1 MILEE
6 TESEKQTRLQ
16 RKRDFRKAKKL
27 SETET
32 DRKIRLEKDNNYHKR
47 KFAEESEEAKRA
59 RLEKAR
65 LNYRKRKETILMQQ
79 DCWRTL
85 IPSFLSVTLLLHD

>member
-1 MILEE
+1 M
-6 TESEKQTRLQ
+6 
-16 RKRDFRKAKKL
+16 

-47 KFAEESEEAKRA
+47 KFAEESEEAKKT

-65 LNYRKRKETILMQQ
+65 LNYRKRKKNILMQQ
-79 DCWRTL
+79 DCLNVFDPVNNCLLYTS
-85 IPSFLSVTLLLHD
+85 PSPRDA